1 MKDILLD
8 IILMTGMAV
17 VLVKEK
23 VAILMLCG
31 CLMILE
37 LFRLHTELVGT
48 IKSQNI
54 LTPMNDIHTIM
65 KPQMTPQVIAMFQM
79 LKNM

>member
-1 MKDILLD
+1 MI
-8 IILMTGMAV
+8 GMAI
-17 VLVKEK
+17 VLVKK
-23 VAILMLCG
+23 MVAILMLCG

-65 KPQMTPQVIAMFQM
+65 KPQVTPPVRAMFQM
-79 LKNM
+79 LKNL